1 MSTGALLAWAWVPLL
16 PLLWWWHRTRLQAR
30 GRAAARTACLPLA
43 AALEAGT
50 DALLVVDADGR
61 VQAHNR
67 RLLTLPGVTPALLQG
82 GDADA
87 LLLAMAE
94 AIGCAPALL
103 QGQPGQ
109 APAQAP
115 APLTLADGRQLTL
128 RVSSWADSRGRA
140 GRVLGWR
147 IDDGESA
154 ARSLV
159 EHLPIM
165 ASAWAA
171 DGRCVLA
178 SRTWR
183 DGGAASEPEPEL
195 IQGALAGRMQS
206 VERHHL
212 QRDGSE
218 RHLWRLLVPHRVG
231 ARVIGC
237 SEYVS
242 DLTALKQAQRRLR
255 EQATP
260 ADAAAPVTPPLQR
273 RA

>member
-1 MSTGALLAWAWVPLL
+1 MSATSIVAWAWLPIL
-16 PLLWWWHRTRLQAR
+16 PLLWWWHRTRLR
-30 GRAAARTACLPLA
+30 EHERRVSVGVCRPLA
-43 AALEAGT
+43 AALEAST
-50 DALLVVDADGR
+50 DALLVLDAEGR

-67 RLLTLPGVTPALLQG
+67 RLLTLPGVTPARLQDG
-82 GDADA
+82 RADA
-87 LLLAMAE
+87 LLAAMAD

-103 QGQPGQ
+103 QVQPG
-109 APAQAP
+109 AAGVP

-128 RVSSWADSRGRA
+128 RVSAWTDAHGRA

-159 EHLPIM
+159 EHLPLM
-165 ASAWAA
+165 ASAWGI

-183 DGGAASEPEPEL
+183 EGGSAAEPEPDL

-206 VERHHL
+206 VERLHL

-218 RHLWRLLVPHRVG
+218 RHLWRLVVPHRSG
-231 ARVIGC
+231 TRVVGC

-255 EQATP
+255 ELAAPAEPGP
-260 ADAAAPVTPPLQR
+260 ADASALR
-273 RA
+273 RRG

>member
-1 MSTGALLAWAWVPLL
+1 MSATAIVAWAWLPIL
-16 PLLWWWHRTRLQAR
+16 PLLWWWHRARVRRL
-30 GRAAARTACLPLA
+30 GRDAALGACRPLV
-43 AALEAGT
+43 AALEAST
-50 DALLVVDADGR
+50 EALLVLDADGR
-61 VQAHNR
+61 IQAHNR
-67 RLLTLPGVTPALLQG
+67 RLLTLPGVTLAGLQDGRADTLLG
-82 GDADA
+82 SMAD
-87 LLLAMAE
+87 

-103 QGQPGQ
+103 QVAPGQ
-109 APAQAP
+109 SAAP
-115 APLTLADGRQLTL
+115 APLTLADGRLLTL
-128 RVSSWADSRGRA
+128 RVSPWTDARGRP

-147 IDDGESA
+147 VDEGESA
-154 ARSLV
+154 ARALV
-159 EHLPIM
+159 EHLPLM

-183 DGGAASEPEPEL
+183 EGGSAAEPEPEL

-231 ARVIGC
+231 ARVVGC

-255 EQATP
+255 ELGQAP
-260 ADAAAPVTPPLQR
+260 EAAGADGQPLQR